1 MFIKNKKRIPLTRYW
16 TSRYLMTLCIGLIA
30 IAFISAFWIRSTTLE
45 NRLNIMKLLTED
57 MANRIVSA
65 GELRPL
71 LGGGVPGGFPD
82 RRWMDLEGEPFIYIA
97 NTEGQVVSSNRP
109 MGPLGKQ
116 VNVNII
122 EVKET
127 VQKMQLGKD
136 SINFYLV
143 KAPITVNGNI
153 IGWVLMIES
162 EIELAKVNQEYTLLT
177 IMIISL
183 ALLGW
188 GAIYFLTKRLS
199 RPIKEVAQAAK
210 QVQEGDYRIHLPL
223 NSHEEE
229 VFELVTSFKEMANR
243 LEQLESLRT
252 ELLAGVTHE
261 LRTPVT
267 SISGLLQ
274 AINDN
279 VVSGDEAK
287 EFLKISLKETTKMK
301 KMVEDL
307 LAFNSFAANAVTLT
321 MIKVNINDLVESIVY
336 QWNISQEEEGI
347 NTTISLLK
355 NDIQIEVDTIR
366 LEQIMINLLN
376 NAKQAIQEG
385 EIQVSISLDKYD
397 VCIDIADNG
406 PGIPINEQ
414 AFIFERFYRG
424 EGKKYKHR
432 GLGLGLS
439 LSKMIAL
446 AMEGDLVLKQSST
459 FGTVFRIRLTREKK
473 L

>member
-1 MFIKNKKRIPLTRYW
+1 MFIKNKKRIPLSRYW
-16 TSRYLMTLCIGLIA
+16 TSRYLLTLCIGLIA
-30 IAFISAFWIRSTTLE
+30 IAFFSALWIRNTTLE
-45 NRLNIMKLLTED
+45 NRINIMKLLTED
-57 MANRIVSA
+57 MANRIVST

-71 LGGGVPGGFPD
+71 LGRGVPGGFPD

-97 NTEGQVVSSNRP
+97 NSEGQVVSSNRP

-116 VNVNII
+116 VNENII
-122 EVKET
+122 ESIET
-127 VQKMQLGKD
+127 VQKLHLSND
-136 SINFYLV
+136 SINYYLV
-143 KAPITVNGNI
+143 KAPISVNENI
-153 IGWVLMIES
+153 IGWVVMIES

-210 QVQEGDYRIHLPL
+210 QVQEGDYHIHLPL
-223 NSHEEE
+223 NSKEEE
-229 VFELVTSFKEMANR
+229 VYELVTSFKEMANR
-243 LEQLESLRT
+243 LERLESLRT

-274 AINDN
+274 AVNDS
-279 VVSGDEAK
+279 VVSGEEAK
-287 EFLKISLKETTKMK
+287 EFLNISFRETTKMK
-301 KMVEDL
+301 TMVEDL
-307 LAFNSFAANAVTLT
+307 LAFNSFAANAVPLT
-321 MIKVNINDLVESIVY
+321 MIKANINDLVENVVY
-336 QWNISQEEEGI
+336 QWNVSQEEGI
-347 NTTISLLK
+347 NATITLLK
-355 NDIQIEVDTIR
+355 TDLQIEVDTIR
-366 LEQIMINLLN
+366 LEQIIINLLN

-385 EIQVSISLDKYD
+385 EIQVNVSLDKYD
-397 VCIDIADNG
+397 VYIDIADNG
-406 PGIPINEQ
+406 PGIPIEEQ

-439 LSKMIAL
+439 LSKMIAQ
-446 AMEGDLVLKQSST
+446 AMKGDLYLRQSST
-459 FGTVFRIRLTREKK
+459 MGTIFRISLPRG
-473 L
+473 